1 MTLYLFDNVFGL
13 NLTFESTEGIL
24 QGFALLQS
32 DFCHA
37 PLLQV
42 ITAMLVSVTYLL
54 RAPLVIRT
62 FAFMSLQNWSY
73 SSTWSPWLDRSAL
86 STSFAPGLK
95 SAACSAAC
103 LRSSAISSI
112 VPATVSSCFR

>member
-1 MTLYLFDNVFGL
+1 MSLYLFDNVFGL

-37 PLLQV
+37 PLLQI
-42 ITAMLVSVTYLL
+42 ITAMLVF
-54 RAPLVIRT
+54 LVIRA
-62 FAFMSLQNWSY
+62 FAFTSLQNRSY
-73 SSTWSPWLDRSAL
+73 SSTWLPWVDCSAL
-86 STSFAPGLK
+86 SSSVAPRLR

-103 LRSSAISSI
+103 LRNWAISSTLA
-112 VPATVSSCFR
+112 ATVSSCFR

>member
-13 NLTFESTEGIL
+13 NLAFESTEGIL

-37 PLLQV
+37 PLLQI
-42 ITAMLVSVTYLL
+42 ITAMLVFWLSGHSPS
-54 RAPLVIRT
+54 RACKR
-62 FAFMSLQNWSY
+62 SY
-73 SSTWSPWLDRSAL
+73 SSTWSPWLDCSAL
-86 STSFAPGLK
+86 SSSFAPRLK
-95 SAACSAAC
+95 SAACSDAC
-103 LRSSAISSI
+103 LRSSAISST

>member
-37 PLLQV
+37 PLLQI
-42 ITAMLVSVTYLL
+42 ITAMLVFGTYVLC
-54 RAPLVIRT
+54 APLVIRT
-62 FAFMSLQNWSY
+62 FAFTSLQNRSY
-73 SSTWSPWLDRSAL
+73 SSTWLPWVDCSAL
-86 STSFAPGLK
+86 SSSFAPRLK

-112 VPATVSSCFR
+112 VPATVPSCFR